1 MVAAEERRAE
11 LWLHDL
17 FFFFGDA
24 FCTVAKL
31 RDDKALLLHIV
42 NADEVSS
49 NFTTGF
55 LSTTPCYL
63 STIEIVAVAIVGN
76 PRL

>member
-1 MVAAEERRAE
+1 MIAAEERLAE
-11 LWLHDL
+11 LWLYDL
-17 FFFFGDA
+17 FYFFCGA
-24 FCTVAKL
+24 FCTITKL

-49 NFTTGF
+49 IFTTGF
-55 LSTTPCYL
+55 LSITPCFL
-63 STIEIVAVAIVGN
+63 STTEIVAVAIVGN